1 MRITMKT
8 ILMLALLAA
17 TAHADAPT
25 CKKEGAPIFEIDRKD
40 TANPKSLQAA
50 TLYASGAWT
59 FEATDA
65 DGKKSAPT
73 SGCLSADAMRKIK
86 QDLAA
91 AKWKT
96 TTAKIHCMAI
106 SPLYTAYKAG
116 GKQVFEA
123 HVCGGQTLDDDSN
136 KAVQDLEKELAV
148 AFPKT

>member
-1 MRITMKT
+1 MRIAMKT
-8 ILMLALLAA
+8 ILMLTLLAA

-50 TLYASGAWT
+50 
-59 FEATDA
+59 
-65 DGKKSAPT
+65 
-73 SGCLSADAMRKIK
+73 
-86 QDLAA
+86 
-91 AKWKT
+91 
-96 TTAKIHCMAI
+96 
-106 SPLYTAYKAG
+106 YKAG

-123 HVCGGQTLDDDSN
+123 HVCGAQTLDEDSN